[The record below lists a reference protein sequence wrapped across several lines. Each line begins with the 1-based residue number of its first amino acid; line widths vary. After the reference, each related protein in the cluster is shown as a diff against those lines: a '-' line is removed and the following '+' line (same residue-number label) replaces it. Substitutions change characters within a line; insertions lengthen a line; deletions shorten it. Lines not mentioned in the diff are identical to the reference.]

1 MTSGQR
7 KYLRSLAHKLKP
19 VIFIGKGGVSAE
31 ILKATETALNDH
43 ELIKIRFIENKT
55 RKNDLADRICQE
67 TSSELAGIIG
77 HVAIVY
83 RPSRDSKKRKIK
95 LPMG

>member
-19 VIFIGKGGVSAE
+19 VIYIGKSAVSAE
-31 ILKATETALNDH
+31 ILKATETALDDH
-43 ELIKIRFIENKT
+43 ELIKIKFIENKGQKESLT
-55 RKNDLADRICQE
+55 DMICRK
-67 TSSELAGIIG
+67 TSSELAGMIG

-83 RPSRDSKKRKIK
+83 RPSRHPNKRRIK
-95 LPMG
+95 LPPV